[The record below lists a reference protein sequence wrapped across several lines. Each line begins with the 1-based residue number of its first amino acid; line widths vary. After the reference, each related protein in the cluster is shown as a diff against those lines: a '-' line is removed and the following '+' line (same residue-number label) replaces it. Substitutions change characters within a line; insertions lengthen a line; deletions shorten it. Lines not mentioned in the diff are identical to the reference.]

1 MGRGVVG
8 LIEVGEFFELGSLVF
23 VEVLSLKVTIIP
35 LNLVTQEGGDFTL
48 FSDVH
53 QRQFV
58 GRS

>member
-23 VEVLSLKVTIIP
+23 IEVLSLNVTIIP

-53 QRQFV
+53 QR
-58 GRS
+58 